1 MGASRKTSCSQAPRI
16 AATTSRSGR
25 DIHGSCRRRQPVLRR
40 PLRGQPGGQRRPLPT
55 ASPPDYPRLRIVGRA
70 RARCGSTDSGV
81 RVSRGGRKCV
91 SENPAVET
99 CVLLDP
105 TPGLNSTPT
114 LLMASAWLASGR
126 PPPAWTGSSI
136 PCCPSWRR
144 RSAGHGR
151 SRPVVVEPCR
161 ARLAGNRG
169 SQGSSVDAVDA
180 VCRAGSVASTA
191 TRSSG
196 THSAAAFS
204 GRRRGR

>member
-1 MGASRKTSCSQAPRI
+1 VTFRWSRRAGRAGRLRSRQRRCAEGPQNVLGGHARGIKQLARHRAMPAQR
-16 AATTSRSGR
+16 ATTVSGSKPSSAK
-25 DIHGSCRRRQPVLRR
+25 G
-40 PLRGQPGGQRRPLPT
+40 
-55 ASPPDYPRLRIVGRA
+55 
-70 RARCGSTDSGV
+70 GV

-114 LLMASAWLASGR
+114 LLMASAWPASGR

-136 PCCPSWRR
+136 PCCTSWRR
-144 RSAGHGR
+144 TSAGHGR
-151 SRPVVVEPCR
+151 SRPVVVEPGR

-180 VCRAGSVASTA
+180 VCRAGSVASTP